1 MRLSQG
7 GFKMVQTKVDKKMQ
21 TRIKNEIRG
30 YMAFKGQTF
39 ESLAKLI
46 SEKYGRNE
54 TPQNISNKLSRG
66 AIKYADVIEI
76 AEVLGFK
83 ITWQ

>member
-1 MRLSQG
+1 
-7 GFKMVQTKVDKKMQ
+7 MVQTKVDKNMQ

-30 YMAFKGQTF
+30 HMVTKGHTF
-39 ESLAKLI
+39 ESLAQLI

-54 TPQNISNKLSRG
+54 TAQNISNKLQRG

-76 AEVLGFK
+76 AETLGFK
-83 ITWQ
+83 IAWL

>member
-1 MRLSQG
+1 
-7 GFKMVQTKVDKKMQ
+7 MVQTKIDKEMQ

-30 YMAFKGQTF
+30 HMVSKGYTF

-46 SEKYGRNE
+46 SEKYDRNE
-54 TPQNISNKLSRG
+54 TAQNISNKLSRG

-76 AEVLGFK
+76 AEALGFK
-83 ITWQ
+83 ISWL